1 MAPSLNKPKS
11 AAMKHHELLGQLSVL
26 HQMMSHLIDSVPEAD
41 CYRRHHPQLPPLA
54 WLLGRAVYL
63 ETYWLREVVQ
73 QDADMTAR
81 VRPLFGAGVEPD
93 PALLQQLPPREH
105 LLNWALELQDQN
117 TMLLANPALL
127 PAHPLVREDRLLPLL
142 LQQQAQL
149 CEQMLA
155 QLTERRLQQDSDYR
169 VVTPL
174 AAVPPSEHHADVQQ
188 GHYRIGAKDDPAA
201 LDNELPPQM
210 VELHAYRID
219 SRPISNGAWL
229 GFIEAGGYDNDAWW
243 SEAGREWRGAH
254 TQHPHHWRRDA
265 QGLWYGVGLNG
276 PFDLLAEDAV
286 NGISVH
292 EAQAYAAWVSSLGG
306 KLAGAVLQHEYQW
319 EVAARTQAITDYGRV
334 WEWCANPFHRY
345 TGYQAPD
352 DAEAATADFD
362 AGHNSL
368 RGGCLHSQRIQRRR
382 SYRHHAL
389 PGQRHLF
396 SGARLV
402 FPPSKMPWHK

>member
-1 MAPSLNKPKS
+1 MKPY
-11 AAMKHHELLGQLSVL
+11 ELLGQLSVV
-26 HQMMSHLIDSVPEAD
+26 HQMMNHLIDSVPEAD
-41 CYRRHHPQLPPLA
+41 CYCRHHPDIPPLA

-73 QDADMTAR
+73 QDASMTAR
-81 VRPLFGAGVEPD
+81 VRPLFGAGTEVTD
-93 PALLQQLPPREH
+93 ALIQQLPPREH

-127 PAHPLVREDRLLPLL
+127 PPHALVQEDRLLPLL

-155 QLTERRLQQDSDYR
+155 QLGERRLQQEEVYH
-169 VVTPL
+169 VVNPL
-174 AAVPPSEHHADVQQ
+174 RATAPSEDHVDVQQ

-210 VELHAYRID
+210 VHLHGYRID
-219 SRPISNGAWL
+219 TRPVSNGAWL
-229 GFIEAGGYDNDAWW
+229 SFIEADGYDTQAWW
-243 SEAGREWRGAH
+243 SEAGWRWRQDQAP
-254 TQHPHHWRRDA
+254 HPHHWRRDSA
-265 QGLWYGVGLNG
+265 GLWYGVGLNG

-286 NGISVH
+286 YGISLH
-292 EAQAYAAWVSSLGG
+292 EAQAYAQWVSALGG
-306 KLAGAVLQHEYQW
+306 RLAGAVVQHEYQW
-319 EVAARTQAITDYGRV
+319 EVAARTQAISDYGRA

-345 TGYQAPD
+345 TGYQAPA
-352 DAEAATADFD
+352 DAEAATTDFD
-362 AGHNSL
+362 AGHHSL
-368 RGGCLHSQRIQRRR
+368 RGGDLHSQRIQRRR
-382 SYRHHAL
+382 SYRHHAA

-396 SGARLV
+396 SGTRLV